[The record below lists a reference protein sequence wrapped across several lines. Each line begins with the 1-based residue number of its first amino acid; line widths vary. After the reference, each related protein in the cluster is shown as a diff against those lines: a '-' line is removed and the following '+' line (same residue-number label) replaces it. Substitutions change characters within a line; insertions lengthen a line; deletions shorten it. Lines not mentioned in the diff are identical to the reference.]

1 MHRLARYCMAVV
13 DEVVKVVEA
22 DESREKVLDA
32 LEYVKK
38 LASKGFTPAM
48 ECLAIVHAN
57 EHHWLYDAA
66 KAENYWKQA
75 VELDDIEAMFDLAM
89 FYYRGRKDRAAD
101 VISGHYWMKR
111 CADAGHP
118 LAIKFLQLKYL

>member
-1 MHRLARYCMAVV
+1 MAVV

-75 VELDDIEAMFDLAM
+75 AELDDIEAMFDLAM

-101 VISGHYWMKR
+101 VVSGHYWMQKA
-111 CADAGHP
+111 ADAGHRS
-118 LAIKFLQLKYL
+118 AKSFLKAKYA

>member
-1 MHRLARYCMAVV
+1 MAVV

-57 EHHWLYDAA
+57 EEHWLYDAD
-66 KAENYWKQA
+66 KAENFWKQA
-75 VELDDIEAMFDLAM
+75 AELDDIEAMFDLAM

-101 VISGHYWMKR
+101 VVSGHYWMQKA
-111 CADAGHP
+111 ADAGHRS
-118 LAIKFLQLKYL
+118 AKSFLKANYA